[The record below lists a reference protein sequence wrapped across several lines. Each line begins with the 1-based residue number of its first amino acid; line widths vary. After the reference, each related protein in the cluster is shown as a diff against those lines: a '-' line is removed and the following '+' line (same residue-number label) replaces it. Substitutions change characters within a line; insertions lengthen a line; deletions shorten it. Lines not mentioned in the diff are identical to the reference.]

1 MSSCANEI
9 TFGWVKATIR
19 CANLG
24 SGNIISACWKR
35 VAVKRSRRRFG
46 RFPLHRTPKLTTSKW
61 NFCNFPRPAFSI
73 LSFQGKKQ
81 MRLEIGWGF
90 FNSLFLVQI
99 CFQSSFLLNKNFAR
113 HQRNVPKADHKIL
126 LFILS
131 IIFRVV
137 LYFLD
142 LQLVGLALPHNV

>member
-1 MSSCANEI
+1 
-9 TFGWVKATIR
+9 
-19 CANLG
+19 
-24 SGNIISACWKR
+24 
-35 VAVKRSRRRFG
+35 
-46 RFPLHRTPKLTTSKW
+46 
-61 NFCNFPRPAFSI
+61 
-73 LSFQGKKQ
+73 
-81 MRLEIGWGF
+81 
-90 FNSLFLVQI
+90 LFLVQF
-99 CFQSSFLLNKNFAR
+99 CFQSSFLLNKKIAR